1 MQKIACGLCF
11 VSVLVAGVG
20 CDNRLT
26 PDRVR
31 ELLDDPQGDVT
42 PSSMTRVTRDL
53 FRGSGAA
60 AGESFAQLFKIGQS
74 DGGGPSNA
82 LPVSTGVM
90 EDVGDAFCVGSLVL
104 DIAAFDDC
112 DLGGDCKEELVL
124 DSCLLR
130 VGEGDEAAR
139 GKFVFKI
146 DSSVTDDVSTSKL
159 GIEMDGWESSRDSTT
174 LDTFS
179 GRVDLET
186 IADDGDNSLEVVF
199 ASDFDTS
206 IKRKERGFF
215 DDGIE
220 ERVQMA
226 AGMRF
231 TAQRDADSARG
242 ALEVLTFVDEGGDR
256 TQSVAVSFE
265 AEGHQFSA
273 EEATASASLS
283 VTGNNGSFVCTWSA
297 ASRDADRDGLLVQS
311 AGECT
316 DDAGNTF
323 SFEGT
328 ATDHD

>member
-1 MQKIACGLCF
+1 MKKLAVGLCT
-11 VSVLVAGVG
+11 SSLLVLGVG
-20 CDNRLT
+20 CNDRLT
-26 PDRVR
+26 PDTVR
-31 ELLDDPQGDVT
+31 ELLDDPQGEVT
-42 PSSMTRVTRDL
+42 PTSMTRVTRDL

-60 AGESFAQLFKIGQS
+60 AGESFAQLFKVGQG
-74 DGGGPSNA
+74 GGGPSNA
-82 LPVSTGVM
+82 LPISTGIL
-90 EDVGDAFCVGSLVL
+90 EDVGDGFCVGSLVV

-112 DLGGDCKEELVL
+112 DLGGECQEELVL

-159 GIEMDGWESSRDSTT
+159 GIEMDGWESSRDDATVDA
-174 LDTFS
+174 LA
-179 GRVDLET
+179 GRIDLET

-199 ASDFDTS
+199 ASDFDAS

-220 ERVQMA
+220 ERVHMA

-242 ALEVLTFVDEGGDR
+242 ALEVLTFVDENGDR

-273 EEATASASLS
+273 DEATANASLS
-283 VTGNNGSFVCTWSA
+283 VTGSNGSFVCTWSA
-297 ASRDADRDGLLVQS
+297 ASRAADEEGLVVES
-311 AGECT
+311 AGQCT
-316 DDAGNTF
+316 DEDGETF

-328 ATDHD
+328 ATDRR

>member
-1 MQKIACGLCF
+1 MQKFARGLCCL
-11 VSVLVAGVG
+11 SLLVASVG

-31 ELLDDPQGDVT
+31 ELLDEPQGEVT
-42 PSSMTRVTRDL
+42 PTSMTRVSRDL

-60 AGESFAQLFKIGQS
+60 AGEGFAQLFKIGQS

-82 LPVSTGVM
+82 LPVSAGVM

-112 DLGGDCKEELVL
+112 DLGADCKEELVL

-139 GKFVFKI
+139 GKFIFKI
-146 DSSVTDDVSTSKL
+146 DSSVTDDVSTSAL
-159 GIEMDGWESSRDSTT
+159 GIEMDGWESSRDEAT
-174 LDTFS
+174 LDTFA
-179 GRVDLET
+179 GRIDLET
-186 IADDGDNSLEVVF
+186 IADGNDNSLEVVF
-199 ASDFDTS
+199 ASDFETS

-220 ERVQMA
+220 ERVQMS

-231 TAQRDADSARG
+231 TAQSDADSARG
-242 ALEVLTFVDEGGDR
+242 TLEVLTFVDEGGDQ

-283 VTGNNGSFVCTWSA
+283 VTGSNGSFVCTWSA
-297 ASRDADRDGLLVQS
+297 ASRAADRDGLSVES
-311 AGECT
+311 AGECV
-316 DDAGNTF
+316 DEDGDTF